1 MIGDEPKGRYF
12 SVVYDASDLR
22 ALYRSCKSCRRSWLW
37 IAALFVVL
45 FAFEALEQQL
55 GGSLILLALAYVL
68 LGVAVLLSI
77 YFLLPLLQLRSR
89 RKNGWDVPM
98 DVRLDVDGVAALHPS
113 QDLLV
118 RWAAI
123 KDIVTNNGR
132 LLLFTSPGCAII
144 LPRRVF
150 SSERHFNDWSDRA
163 RAYWQAAKPPDESE

>member
-1 MIGDEPKGRYF
+1 M
-12 SVVYDASDLR
+12 
-22 ALYRSCKSCRRSWLW
+22 
-37 IAALFVVL
+37 VL

-77 YFLLPLLQLRSR
+77 YFLLPLLQLRSC
-89 RKNGWDVPM
+89 RKSGWDVPM

-123 KDIVTNNGR
+123 KEVVTNNG
-132 LLLFTSPGCAII
+132 
-144 LPRRVF
+144 
-150 SSERHFNDWSDRA
+150 
-163 RAYWQAAKPPDESE
+163 